1 MLSFFSFQLVVHI
14 GVSGVASQ
22 ITLEQRA
29 HNNDY
34 KKEDVNGKVAN
45 GLVCVP
51 GAKDCIISELDMSF
65 VCEEV
70 NQSGTK
76 VKAVVSNDAGR

>member
-1 MLSFFSFQLVVHI
+1 M
-14 GVSGVASQ
+14 ASQ

-34 KKEDVNGKVAN
+34 EKEDVKGRVAE

-51 GAKDCIISELDMSF
+51 GAKECIISELDMYQIS
-65 VCEEV
+65 EEV